1 MLGLF
6 DIRSLILFH
15 RILQPRAINDIFMAF
30 WLKLYGKQE

>member
-15 RILQPRAINDIFMAF
+15 RMRQPGAINDIFMAF
-30 WLKLYGKQE
+30 WLKLYGKQK